1 MTRKKVFLSLWRR
14 ANAGAVSFTNSLR
27 CPIYAINSVD
37 NTKLPSYT
45 LPATQHPASLET
57 YPLYSYVALKYLF
70 YIHHCF
76 NADIHIRNLKRFLN
90 LNSVVPLL
98 PFDFS
103 WCIVSPFSVSFYFL
117 VIFLP
122 FFFCLGLISGP
133 QSYLTSFPN
142 VYVAASETQFY
153 KQCFPRG
160 SIQLGLFSVALHWL
174 SQKPCSVTGGL
185 LCLLTQNQEER
196 ELFTR
201 QAAMN
206 WETFLLA
213 KAKEL
218 SLGV

>member
-1 MTRKKVFLSLWRR
+1 MLLW
-14 ANAGAVSFTNSLR
+14 NIFFPFIIVSTLTFTQE
-27 CPIYAINSVD
+27 
-37 NTKLPSYT
+37 T
-45 LPATQHPASLET
+45 L
-57 YPLYSYVALKYLF
+57 K
-70 YIHHCF
+70 
-76 NADIHIRNLKRFLN
+76 DFLN

-103 WCIVSPFSVSFYFL
+103 WRIVSPFSVSFYFF

-160 SIQLGLFSVALHWL
+160 SIQFGLFSVALHWL

-185 LCLLTQNQEER
+185 LCSWPK
-196 ELFTR
+196 TR
-201 QAAMN
+201 RRGN
-206 WETFLLA
+206 FLQDRQQWIGKRSFWL
-213 KAKEL
+213 KQRNCH
-218 SLGV
+218 

>member
-1 MTRKKVFLSLWRR
+1 MLLW
-14 ANAGAVSFTNSLR
+14 NIFFPFIIVSTLTFTQE
-27 CPIYAINSVD
+27 
-37 NTKLPSYT
+37 T
-45 LPATQHPASLET
+45 L
-57 YPLYSYVALKYLF
+57 K
-70 YIHHCF
+70 
-76 NADIHIRNLKRFLN
+76 DFLN

-103 WCIVSPFSVSFYFL
+103 WRIVSPFSVSFYFF

-160 SIQLGLFSVALHWL
+160 SIQLSLFSVALHWL

-185 LCLLTQNQEER
+185 LCLPSQNQEER

-218 SLGV
+218 SLGM